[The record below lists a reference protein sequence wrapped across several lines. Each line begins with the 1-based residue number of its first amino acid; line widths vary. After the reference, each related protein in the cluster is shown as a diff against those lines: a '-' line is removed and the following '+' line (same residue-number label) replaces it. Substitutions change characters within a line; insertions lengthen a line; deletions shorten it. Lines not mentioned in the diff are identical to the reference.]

1 MGQMGRMPREPT
13 EGRLPSIS
21 LYLATS
27 PEAAWENVV
36 RPWFEKIATHGL
48 REEQPVVVVT
58 ASRSQAYFF
67 RSRLLAEGQSLLG
80 VKFLSSPQLRELLL
94 RGRDVTVPLREH
106 LRLFVAIAAEELA
119 SGNGSN
125 ETALVA
131 KSIARDPDHFLR
143 AIDQLRAAGWSF
155 DEIDSPPLRAIAAKF
170 EKQVCECGF
179 TFVYY
184 ADRDAAQFAPE
195 SPPLFSDLLLFGF
208 DATHWPLWPLLR
220 AATLVSTSA
229 TAVLNDPRDEA
240 RDLDETWVGTWE
252 ENFGPAEIL
261 PPPSAASRLPLPDHE
276 AKGRLDFLTQSLPVD
291 IHFLIGRDTT
301 QQARAIVAL
310 TAKFLSDPQCERL
323 GILFSRPSALAR
335 LVATFLQSAEIPH
348 NDSIAHLAPS
358 AFDDDAWRA
367 WLELQQTPRLKLLFR
382 FLRATNA
389 EIFEKISIL
398 QVEETLRRAYNDIL
412 IDDIELL
419 GDYCA
424 SNPDLRHGAA
434 VARGLE
440 KIQFLPET
448 ASFVE
453 FLSQTRKIF
462 FQLGWK
468 EHWHELERLSRN
480 WSERLSNK
488 VSKSSYLRWLRE
500 LLGAPSLERDDFG
513 AHPYARVHLLPYA
526 DAQGQPW
533 SHLIFAGLNDEAWP
547 ALDEEVAFVR
557 DERVVELNRQNRT
570 LNRRASKRG
579 RQGEGHWRVCEGKTL
594 LLGPNE
600 QRQLRRRQLL
610 NLVES
615 VSNAI
620 GASANL
626 YSAATPSRIA
636 NPSEFFSWLYF
647 NARGRGVSQRTLQTL
662 EQQTRGWLKDWSPV
676 DAQKV
681 DSISVGR
688 ARYAFDQRRQ
698 LRAASEYEF
707 AFRNPSERE
716 ISLRVTQWEQALRW
730 PAIVWMEIFLGVEPD
745 DDNGDTW
752 AVATGQWVHRWLA
765 DSVPS
770 GDERK
775 FVDVNRA
782 DEIRERVQTHA
793 RGFREQ
799 VSKLCAGRSKALPD
813 WWRSGWGNALYVADC
828 LAAKISNLRDWS
840 EMAVE
845 WPLNQPSLIPVN
857 ENETL
862 RVRGRID
869 LVLARRKSEQAKIGF
884 SDLWVVDYKTGRQR
898 GFRLKELR
906 RKDTPERKFRRQL
919 IEGRG
924 VQLALYALAVHA
936 LGAEEVRLT
945 LLSPTE
951 EFETQFHLADV
962 LAQKDFWLELHR
974 MQETGVF
981 GMLGAVHADFGYVRK
996 YPLATLAIDPDLLEE
1011 KWALTHRA
1019 FSVENE
1025 EEAK

>member
-1 MGQMGRMPREPT
+1 MPQKSSE
-13 EGRLPSIS
+13 EGSAQRVS
-21 LYLATS
+21 LLLASSAET
-27 PEAAWENVV
+27 AWEHVV
-36 RPWFEKIATHGL
+36 QPWFEMIATRGF
-48 REEQPVVVVT
+48 REEQPAAVVT

-67 RSRLLAEGQSLLG
+67 RSRLLSEGKSLLG
-80 VKFLSSPQLRELLL
+80 VKFLSPPQLRDHLL
-94 RGRDVTVPLREH
+94 RGRDLNLPLREH
-106 LRLFVAIAAEELA
+106 LRLFLAIAAEELA
-119 SGNGSN
+119 NENGDN
-125 ETALVA
+125 EAALVA

-143 AIDQLRAAGWSF
+143 AVDQLRAAGWSF
-155 DEIDSPPLRAIAAKF
+155 DEMDALPLRAIAAQF
-170 EKQVCECGF
+170 EKQMRECGF
-179 TFVYY
+179 TFVYD
-184 ADRDAAQFAPE
+184 ADRDAAKFAAK
-195 SPPLFSDLLLFGF
+195 SAPLFSALLLFGF
-208 DATHWPLWPLLR
+208 DAAHWPLWPLLR
-220 AATLVSTSA
+220 AATLHSTN
-229 TAVLNDPRDEA
+229 TTVLLNDPRDEA

-252 ENFGPAEIL
+252 ESFGTSEIL
-261 PPPSAASRLPLPDHE
+261 PPSSAVSRLSLRDQE
-276 AKGRLDFLTQSLPVD
+276 ATGRLDLFTPTAPAD
-291 IHFLIGRDTT
+291 THFLVGRDTT

-323 GILFSRPSALAR
+323 GILFSRPGALAR
-335 LVATFLQSAEIPH
+335 LVATFLQSARVRH
-348 NDSIAHLAPS
+348 NDGIAHLAPS

-367 WLELQQTPRLKLLFR
+367 WLELQQTPRLRLLLR
-382 FLRATNA
+382 FLRATNG
-389 EIFEKISIL
+389 EIFKKISTL

-424 SNPDLRHGAA
+424 SNPDLRYGVA
-434 VARGLE
+434 VGRGLE

-448 ASFVE
+448 APFVE
-453 FLSQTRKIF
+453 FLSHTRRIF
-462 FQLGWK
+462 LQLGWK
-468 EHWHELERLSRN
+468 EHWHEIERLSRN
-480 WSERLSNK
+480 WSQRLSSK

-513 AHPYARVHLLPYA
+513 SHPYARVHLLPYA

-533 SHLIFAGLNDEAWP
+533 SHLIFTGLNDETWP
-547 ALDEEVAFVR
+547 AFDEDLAFVR
-557 DERVVELNRQNRT
+557 DERVVELNRQNKT

-579 RQGEGHWRVCEGKTL
+579 RHGEGHWSVREGKTV

-600 QRQLRRRQLL
+600 RRQLRRRQLL

-615 VSNAI
+615 VTSAI

-626 YSAATPSRIA
+626 YSEATPSRIA

-647 NARGRGVSQRTLQTL
+647 NANGHGVSQRTLQTL

-688 ARYAFDQRRQ
+688 TRYAFDQRRQ

-707 AFRNPSERE
+707 AFRNPPQRE

-730 PAIVWMEIFLGVEPD
+730 PAIVWMKVFLDVEPD
-745 DDNGDTW
+745 EEDGDTW
-752 AVATGQWVHRWLA
+752 AVAAGQWVHRWLA
-765 DSVPS
+765 NGVPN
-770 GDERK
+770 GDGRK

-782 DEIRERVQTHA
+782 DEIRERIQTQA
-793 RGFREQ
+793 REFREQ
-799 VSKLCAGRSKALPD
+799 VSELCAGRSKALPD
-813 WWRSGWGNALYVADC
+813 WWCSGWSNAFYIADC
-828 LAAKISNLRDWS
+828 LAAKISDLRDWS

-845 WPLNQPSLIPVN
+845 WSLDGPSLIRIS

-869 LVLARRKSEQAKIGF
+869 LVLARRKSDQAKIGF

-898 GFRLKELR
+898 GFRLKDLR
-906 RKDTPERKFRRQL
+906 RKDTPKRKFRKQL
-919 IEGRG
+919 IDGRG

-936 LGAEEVRLT
+936 LGAEDVRLT
-945 LLSPTE
+945 LLSPAE
-951 EFETQFHLADV
+951 EFEPQFHLADV
-962 LAQKDFWLELHR
+962 LAQEEFWRELHR

-981 GMLGAVHADFGYVRK
+981 GMFGPVHVDFGYARK
-996 YPLATLAIDPDLLEE
+996 YPLATLPIDPDLLAE
-1011 KWALTHRA
+1011 KWVLTHRA
-1019 FSVENE
+1019 FSVNDE